1 MKNIIVEVQ
10 KYVQNFTLY
19 TISYNMIKTVILARG
34 GSKGIPQKNIV
45 SLNGKPLISYAIEAA
60 KSSIANDVWV
70 STDCTNIKEVAIKYG
85 AKVIIR
91 PDNISGDSS
100 KSDEALMHFA
110 QNQDF
115 DILVFIQPTSPLI
128 KADDINKGLE
138 LMANYDSVFSAYKE
152 HWIPRWTLDGKPY
165 NWDINSRPMRQ
176 DVSEKYVE
184 NGALYI
190 TTREQLLKSGLRYG
204 DNIGVLEMPY
214 RRSVQI
220 DTYDDLNLISNI
232 LQQND
237 VKPIDSKKLKLNR
250 KLLTIPNSEHL
261 YLNKSVCLLGCGS
274 SLSKHDI
281 DFSEYDVVAGINRI
295 YQTNY
300 MQHINVLYYNLS
312 SADNKNLDSM
322 LYKKTQAHH
331 FKYIVFCPWSSGP
344 QRRESLQK
352 KLQKYQI
359 DTDSHVYSK
368 GIVRKLTQINRR
380 PLTGVAAVNHILLS
394 GASKIDVF
402 GFDFY
407 TNQYVN
413 QLKRFNSHN
422 RYHDIESNK
431 KFLLNLIEK
440 HPNKIIWHQ

>member
-1 MKNIIVEVQ
+1 MQDHV
-10 KYVQNFTLY
+10 
-19 TISYNMIKTVILARG
+19 IKTIILARG
-34 GSKGIPQKNIV
+34 GSKAIPQKNIV

-60 KSSIANDVWV
+60 KSSLANDVWV
-70 STDCTNIKEVAIKYG
+70 STNCDDIREVAIKYG
-85 AKVIIR
+85 AKVIYR
-91 PDNISGDSS
+91 PDEISGDSS

-115 DILVFIQPTSPLI
+115 DTLVFIQPTSPLI

-214 RRSVQI
+214 RRSAQI

-237 VKPIDSKKLKLNR
+237 IKPIDSKKLKLNR
-250 KLLTIPNSEHL
+250 KLLTIPNSDHL

-281 DFSEYDVVAGINRI
+281 DFSKYDIVVGTNRI
-295 YQTNY
+295 YQTEY

-312 SADNKNLDSM
+312 STDSKNLDT
-322 LYKKTQAHH
+322 LFHKKQTLAH

-344 QRRESLQK
+344 KRRDVLEK
-352 KLQKYQI
+352 KLQQYLI
-359 DTDSHVYSK
+359 DTDNHIYSK
-368 GIVRKLTQINRR
+368 GIVRKLTEINIR
-380 PLTGVAAVNHILLS
+380 PLTGVAAVNHILFS
-394 GASKIDVF
+394 GASKIDLF

-407 TNQYVN
+407 ESSYISK
-413 QLKRFNSHN
+413 LEKFNRHDKH
-422 RYHDIESNK
+422 HDIESNK
-431 KFLLNLIEK
+431 QFLLKLIEEN
-440 HPNKIIWHQ
+440 PNIVNWIQ